1 MPSKIN
7 VSKLQEGL
15 RTKRLGRNIIFNHT
29 ASSTND
35 WAKELA
41 AFQAGEGTVTIAGT
55 QTRGRGRL
63 GREWV
68 SPLGGL
74 WFSIILRPNLRPA
87 EVTKLVFVAGLAVA
101 ETLHELYDLTVE
113 TKWPNDV
120 MISGRKVCGILAEMN
135 TTGEEPNSVI
145 LGIGTNANFAVEN
158 LPEPLRENATSLKTE
173 LGKDIDIEQLFRIL
187 LEKLESAYDLF
198 MNQGFGP
205 ILERW
210 KKFASFLGSQVEV
223 SSGTEKW
230 VGVAS
235 DVDNDG
241 SLILRLEDGTTKRVF
256 AGDVSVRSKQKG
268 DKRGRKAKMRTF
280 TMQYV
285 KEVPQATLR
294 RIWPKS
300 FSSKP
305 FPKVQA
311 FILKPEPFLETLDLL
326 TKTWHIKD
334 DRISEYGFWVSNSKA
349 AAFAFYADGEE
360 CLVILVRENSPFPL
374 EKDLKHELRHVFNGE
389 VR

>member
-1 MPSKIN
+1 MSSKIN

-15 RTKRLGRNIIFNHT
+15 RTRRLGRSIIFSH
-29 ASSTND
+29 AVSSTND

-55 QTRGRGRL
+55 QAHGRGRL
-63 GREWV
+63 GREWG

-74 WFSIILRPNLRPA
+74 WFSVILWPNLRPA
-87 EVTKLVFVAGLAVA
+87 EASKLAFAAGLAVA
-101 ETLHELYDLTVE
+101 EALSELYDLRVE

-120 MISGRKVCGILAEMN
+120 LISGRKVCGILAEMN
-135 TTGEEPNSVI
+135 TTGEEPSSVI
-145 LGIGTNANFAVEN
+145 LGIGINANFAVEN
-158 LPEPLRENATSLKTE
+158 LPGPLRENATSLKTE
-173 LGKDIDIEQLFRIL
+173 LGKNIGVEQLFRVL

-210 KKFASFLGSQVEV
+210 KRFASFLGSEVEV

-230 VGVAS
+230 VGLAS
-235 DVDNDG
+235 DVDDDG
-241 SLILRLEDGTTKRVF
+241 SLILTLKDGTTKRVF

-268 DKRGRKAKMRTF
+268 DKRARKTKMRTF

-285 KEVPQATLR
+285 KEIPQATLR
-294 RIWPKS
+294 RIWQKC

-305 FPKVQA
+305 FPKAQA

-334 DRISEYGFWVSNSKA
+334 DRVSEYGFWVSNSKA

-360 CLVILVRENSPFPL
+360 CFVILMRENSPFPL
-374 EKDLKHELRHVFNGE
+374 EKDLEHELRHIFNGE